1 MEYKKSSVIE
11 DLQKHLECI
20 DEISTKGI
28 LSHEFKIWHDKIL
41 TILEE
46 IFGLNSVYV
55 QRFKDVSYLPQNEHS
70 RTPELIKIKA
80 FESGLK
86 RAESLI
92 LDCIRVINN
101 NYYALNYSQQSA
113 IEFIENLCNRFP
125 RIAKQLCTEYRGRKI
140 RSIEDEYD
148 VQHLFHTL
156 LLTRFDDIRPED
168 VNPSYA
174 GATSRVDFLLKQAK
188 VVVEVKKTREK
199 LKDKEVGEQLIIDMK
214 RYSQNQDCKTLIC
227 FVYDPDQLI
236 LNPSGLEC
244 DLSGNH
250 DELEVKVIISPKN

>member
-1 MEYKKSSVIE
+1 MEHKQLVIE

-20 DEISTKGI
+20 DEISTKGL

-41 TILEE
+41 TNLEE
-46 IFGLNSVYV
+46 IFGSNSAYV
-55 QRFKDVSYLPQNEHS
+55 QRFKCVSYLPLHENS
-70 RTPELIKIKA
+70 RTPELVKIKA
-80 FESGLK
+80 FKSGLK
-86 RAESLI
+86 QTESLI
-92 LDCIRVINN
+92 SDCIGVINN
-101 NYYALNYSQQSA
+101 NYYSLKYSQQGA

-125 RIAKQLCTEYRGRKI
+125 RIAKQICTEYRGRRI
-140 RSIEDEYD
+140 HNIEDEYD

-174 GATSRVDFLLKQAK
+174 GATSRVDFLLKQAQ

-236 LNPSGLEC
+236 LNPSGLES
-244 DLSGNH
+244 DLSGSH
-250 DELEVKVIISPKN
+250 DGLDVKVIISPKN